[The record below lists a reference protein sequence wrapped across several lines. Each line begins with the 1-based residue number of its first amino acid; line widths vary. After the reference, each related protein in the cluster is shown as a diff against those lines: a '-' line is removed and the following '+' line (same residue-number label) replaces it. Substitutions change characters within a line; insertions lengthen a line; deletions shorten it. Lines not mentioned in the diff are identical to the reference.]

1 MRRREL
7 MALLVGGAVIIAR
20 PLRAQQK
27 AMPVIGY
34 LDAAD
39 LVAAFRDELGEA
51 GFVEGKRPARGT
63 DGPSRCACD
72 LPVSQVLR

>member
-7 MALLVGGAVIIAR
+7 MLLLGGALIAA
-20 PLRAQQK
+20 PALRAQQK

-72 LPVSQVLR
+72 LPVSQVLQ